1 MTRMDTL
8 THEFVHFI
16 PEDLAEG
23 TLYVSIP
30 FVTAIHLC
38 CCGCGHEVVTP
49 LDPDGWRLTFDGKSV
64 SLHPSIGNWSLT
76 CRSHY
81 WITRN
86 YVHWVP
92 GWAESER
99 RKCGDLGQFQ
109 NKRRP
114 PNARKTPLDHLRA
127 WPFTLLIKSTWRFLD
142 SILKRPKS

>member
-1 MTRMDTL
+1 MTQMDAL

-38 CCGCGHEVVTP
+38 CCGCGNEVVTP

-64 SLHPSIGNWSLT
+64 SLHPSIGNWSLA

-86 YVHWVP
+86 NVHWVP
-92 GWAESER
+92 GWVERER

-109 NKRRP
+109 NKRQP
-114 PNARKTPLDHLRA
+114 PNARKIPLGHLRA
-127 WPFTLLIKSTWRFLD
+127 WPSFVQKNSAWRFLCN
-142 SILKRPKS
+142 ILKRPKS